1 MLGPS
6 PAFRPPQATPMDRPD
21 LDARTA
27 LGTTGV
33 SIPPLCFG
41 TSALGDMPNTYGYGV
56 DAERAHATL
65 RRVLEGPMPFLDT
78 SRNYGSG
85 RSEARVGEVLR
96 ELGGLPAGA
105 VLSTKLDRDPDT
117 NRFDAARARRS
128 LEQSLEALGLSR
140 VQILHLHDP
149 EHADGVEEIRRPG
162 GALDELRKLRDEG
175 LCDAIGLA
183 AGDVEVMRP
192 IVEDNAFDVM
202 ITHNRF
208 TLVNRNAESLID
220 LARGRGVAIMN
231 AAPYAGGVFA
241 KGSEAHPRYVYQ
253 EAGDATLEPVRRIEA
268 LCREHGV
275 APGAVALQFSMTDPR
290 VAATVCG
297 VSRPERV
304 DQTLEW
310 ARGDVPDAL
319 WDVIAELPVT
329 RADPEASRVIGTD

>member
-1 MLGPS
+1 MNQS
-6 PAFRPPQATPMDRPD
+6 D

-33 SIPPLCFG
+33 SIPSLCFG

-56 DAERAHATL
+56 DAERAHATI
-65 RRVLEGPMPFLDT
+65 RRVLESPMPFLDT

-85 RSEARVGEVLR
+85 RSETRVGEVLR
-96 ELGGLPAGA
+96 ELGGLPDGA

-117 NRFDAARARRS
+117 NRFDAGRARESLERS
-128 LEQSLEALGLSR
+128 LKALGLSR

-149 EHADGVEEIRRPG
+149 EHAAGTDEIVRPG
-162 GALDELRKLRDEG
+162 GALDELRKMRDEG

-183 AGDVEVMRP
+183 AGNVEVMRP

-220 LARGRGVAIMN
+220 LARARGVAIMN

-253 EAGDATLEPVRRIEA
+253 EAGDAALEPVRRIEA

-275 APGAVALQFSMTDPR
+275 APGALALQFSMREPR
-290 VAATVCG
+290 VTATVCG

-304 DQTLEW
+304 DQTLDW
-310 ARGDVPDAL
+310 ASAEVPDAL
-319 WDVIAELPVT
+319 WEAVGALPVT
-329 RADPEASRVIGTD
+329 RDDPEASRVVGTD